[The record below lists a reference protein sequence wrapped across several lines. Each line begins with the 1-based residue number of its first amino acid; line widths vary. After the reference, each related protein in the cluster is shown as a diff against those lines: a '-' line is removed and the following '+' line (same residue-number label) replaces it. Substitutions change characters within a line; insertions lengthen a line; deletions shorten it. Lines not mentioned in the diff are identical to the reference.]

1 MIEMRAAHFAVGRSR
16 SARTFRRRR
25 RGPPLLVRPLVDPLV
40 CWSVCWLRSR
50 FFVLLG
56 ATNALYM
63 ALFKKLLTFEIETH
77 GFRRFAQFSVIGREI
92 YL

>member
-1 MIEMRAAHFAVGRSR
+1 MPLGVRARANVPTAKTRPSFVGPFVGLSV
-16 SARTFRRRR
+16 
-25 RGPPLLVRPLVDPLV
+25 GLL
-40 CWSVCWLRSR
+40 
-50 FFVLLG
+50 VLLG

-63 ALFKKLLTFEIETH
+63 ASFKKLLTFEIETH